1 MVGLILRSYLG
12 YGVRVYVCLRGT
24 EDVEAVQHAALERG
38 AVGRAE
44 DLRDDPVEALVLPA
58 GVKPRVPH
66 PKHPVGEVCGRS
78 RQGYVYVFVAVCCSA
93 HQREVLSVMWT
104 HRWCFIWV
112 GIPAASA
119 RAKYRATFAQASY
132 SGGAVRVCAW

>member
-1 MVGLILRSYLG
+1 MVGLMLRSYLG

-24 EDVEAVQHAALERG
+24 EGVEAVHHAALERG

-44 DLRDDPVEALVLPA
+44 DLRDDPVEALVLPT

-78 RQGYVYVFVAVCCSA
+78 
-93 HQREVLSVMWT
+93 M
-104 HRWCFIWV
+104 
-112 GIPAASA
+112 
-119 RAKYRATFAQASY
+119 
-132 SGGAVRVCAW
+132 